1 MHFLDEK
8 SQSNAVQSCK
18 LFRDAEFEDVDLNRG
33 ENVSKREEMAPPE
46 SPRTPSTR
54 EKFLVVPPGKLGI
67 RLENQPSKRGTI
79 VTLVGEDS
87 PLKDEILKG
96 DLIVNVNGVNVE
108 RMDTHGEVLFITT
121 LLVCHL

>member
-18 LFRDAEFEDVDLNRG
+18 LFRDAEFEDVDLNFDAAR
-33 ENVSKREEMAPPE
+33 EMAPE

-54 EKFLVVPPGKLGI
+54 EKFVIVVPPGKLGI
-67 RLENQPSKRGTI
+67 RLENKPSKRGTI

-87 PLKDEILKG
+87 PLKDEIFAG
-96 DLIVNVNGVNVE
+96 DLIANVNGVNVE
-108 RMDTHGEVLFITT
+108 RMDTYGEVLFITT